1 MKTDLTLIPGVGKKT
16 KQALQNIGI
25 NYIEDLKGQNPEELY
40 LKDSLKKGFTEDKCQ
55 LYLFRMAV
63 YYAENEEVD
72 EEKLKWWYWKD
83 KEYERK
89 TEDKK

>member
-1 MKTDLTLIPGVGKKT
+1 MKSDLTLIPGVGKKT
-16 KQALQNIGI
+16 KLALQNSGI
-25 NYIEDLKGQNPEELY
+25 NYIEDLIGQNPEELY

-63 YYAENEEVD
+63 YYAENKELE

-83 KEYERK
+83 KKYPEN
-89 TEDKK
+89 KK

>member
-40 LKDSLKKGFTEDKCQ
+40 LKDSLKKVLLKTNASYT
-55 LYLFRMAV
+55 YLEWLFIMLRIK
-63 YYAENEEVD
+63 N
-72 EEKLKWWYWKD
+72 
-83 KEYERK
+83 
-89 TEDKK
+89 